1 MGFGPFELGL
11 KEKSLVE
18 RDREE
23 GGATSFVAI
32 EVKPYLCTCF
42 FEWRGR
48 DSLIFY
54 IIWTNLPF

>member
-32 EVKPYLCTCF
+32 EVKLYLCTCLF
-42 FEWRGR
+42 
-48 DSLIFY
+48 
-54 IIWTNLPF
+54 